1 MLVEEITPARRDE
14 ILHKIALKVVEMK
27 LTPMAIVLLESSKPL
42 SFVGSQLMVFFQPIY
57 SAIFPAQPYNEI
69 ATLLENRENIEL
81 LIREIERLEIEVKNT
96 KKSDQTVKGNHNA
109 QSSTT
114 QINPTKK
121 ISIFSRIVRWIKN
134 K

>member
-1 MLVEEITPARRDE
+1 MLVEEITPSRRDE

-57 SAIFPAQPYNEI
+57 SAVFPARPYNEI

-81 LIREIERLEIEVKNT
+81 LIKEIEKLENESRNIKKPNPSVKE
-96 KKSDQTVKGNHNA
+96 NHNH
-109 QSSTT
+109 QDSEM
-114 QINPTKK
+114 PTSRMRK
-121 ISIFSRIVRWIKN
+121 ISIFSQIVHWFK

>member
-1 MLVEEITPARRDE
+1 MFVEEITPTRRDE

-57 SAIFPAQPYNEI
+57 SAVFPARPYNEI

-81 LIREIERLEIEVKNT
+81 
-96 KKSDQTVKGNHNA
+96 
-109 QSSTT
+109 
-114 QINPTKK
+114 
-121 ISIFSRIVRWIKN
+121 
-134 K
+134 